1 MTRQQS
7 LRSANRAWRRL
18 ALASVALALAGAAS
32 GADNCE
38 AIRTQI
44 DAKLKASGVARYA
57 LTTVDTGAA
66 VPGKVVGSCD
76 LGRKKIVYVQ
86 AHGAASASAPRATT
100 GRARQEPMLTECKD
114 GTVSL
119 GGDCKP

>member
-1 MTRQQS
+1 MPRQHP
-7 LRSANRAWRRL
+7 LGRAFREWRRL
-18 ALASVALALAGAAS
+18 ALASVALALAGAAR

-38 AIRTQI
+38 AIRMQI

-57 LTTVDTGAA
+57 LTTVDAGAA
-66 VPGKVVGSCD
+66 VHGKVVGSCD
-76 LGRKKIVYVQ
+76 LGRKKIVYAQ
-86 AHGAASASAPRATT
+86 TDGAAPASAPRATA
-100 GRARQEPMLTECKD
+100 GRARKEPMLTECKD

>member
-1 MTRQQS
+1 MPRQQS
-7 LRSANRAWRRL
+7 LRGASRPWRRL
-18 ALASVALALAGAAS
+18 ALASVALALAGAARS
-32 GADNCE
+32 ADNCE

-44 DAKLKASGVARYA
+44 DAKLKASGVARYT
-57 LTTVDTGAA
+57 LKTVDAAAA
-66 VPGKVVGSCD
+66 VPGKVVGNCD

-86 AHGAASASAPRATT
+86 ADGTASASAPRATT
-100 GRARQEPMLTECKD
+100 GHARQEPMLTECKD